1 MKLLLD
7 NNLPPV
13 MARSIQLLVAGD
25 GHIVVALRDRF
36 PANTP
41 DVEWL
46 GTLGAEGGWSILTLD
61 QMIARRP
68 AERLA
73 LHRSQVTAYF
83 MAAAWQKLTTLEKTA
98 RLLLCWPKLCQAAT
112 LVRAGALFE
121 LPVNAGSTLRQI
133 RL

>member
-13 MARSIQLLVAGD
+13 MARSIHGLVAGD
-25 GHIVVALRDRF
+25 GHTVAALRDRF
-36 PANTP
+36 PPNTP

-46 GTLGAEGGWSILTLD
+46 GGLGTEGGWSILTLD

-73 LHRSQVTAYF
+73 LHRSKVTAYF
-83 MAAAWQKLTTLEKTA
+83 LAPAWQKLTTLEKTA
-98 RLLLCWPKLCQAAT
+98 RLLLWWPKLCQATA
-112 LVRAGALFE
+112 LVGTGALFE
-121 LPVNAGSTLRQI
+121 LPVNAGSTLRPI